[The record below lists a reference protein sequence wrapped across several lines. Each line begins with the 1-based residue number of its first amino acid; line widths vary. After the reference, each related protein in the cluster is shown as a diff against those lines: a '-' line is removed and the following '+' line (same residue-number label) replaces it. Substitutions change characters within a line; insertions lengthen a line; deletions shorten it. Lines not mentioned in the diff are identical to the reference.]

1 MPRHT
6 DTTSHHD
13 DDETRESKHRN
24 EGANDE
30 LADEL
35 DMEEVGHDV
44 VRQSRGRDAGVFGIG
59 LTVGLLIGAGLALLL
74 APQSGAATR
83 QFLGSRARRMSRD
96 MGDRVGELRGD
107 LRSATR
113 RGRRKVRRG
122 VARGR
127 WRMED
132 AADRWR

>member
-24 EGANDE
+24 ESANDE

-35 DMEEVGHDV
+35 DMEEGGHDV
-44 VRQSRGRDAGVFGIG
+44 VRQPMGRDAGVFGIG

-96 MGDRVGELRGD
+96 MGDRVGGLRGD

>member
-6 DTTSHHD
+6 DTRSHHD
-13 DDETRESKHRN
+13 DDETRESEHRDEN
-24 EGANDE
+24 ANDE

-35 DMEEVGHDV
+35 DMEDAGHDA
-44 VRQSRGRDAGVFGIG
+44 VRPPMSRDAGVFGIG

-83 QFLGSRARRMSRD
+83 KFLGSRARRMSHD
-96 MGDRVGELRGD
+96 VGDRVGGLRGD
-107 LRSATR
+107 LRSAGR
-113 RGRRKVRRG
+113 RSRRKVRRG

-127 WRMED
+127 WRMEEL
-132 AADRWR
+132 ADKWR